1 MQMVMFLILKV
12 IQFLEIT
19 CYIFLGSS
27 VIYYKDSLKIESS
40 LSIRKIGYISLI
52 VMLCLLVLDLGMFVV
67 FTF

>member
-1 MQMVMFLILKV
+1 MVMFLILKV